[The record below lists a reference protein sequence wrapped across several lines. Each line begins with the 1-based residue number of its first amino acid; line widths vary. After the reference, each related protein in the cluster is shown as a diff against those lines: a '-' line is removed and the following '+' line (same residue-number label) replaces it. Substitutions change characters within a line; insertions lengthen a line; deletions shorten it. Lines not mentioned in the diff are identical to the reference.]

1 MDFWVELSCSLGLR
15 REHMKRIFHS
25 PYAAGATKS
34 RQCQIHVRTGGLS
47 CFVYIKFQS
56 AHSEAGGG
64 DRKCPGGPGAGTERG
79 QSSMVKAEVK
89 MMDKY
94 KIG

>member
-1 MDFWVELSCSLGLR
+1 MLTVRLGRGLLR
-15 REHMKRIFHS
+15 L
-25 PYAAGATKS
+25 AA
-34 RQCQIHVRTGGLS
+34 
-47 CFVYIKFQS
+47 
-56 AHSEAGGG
+56 G
-64 DRKCPGGPGAGTERG
+64 DRKCPGGAGAGTERG